1 MRSFFAAVASVTV
14 MGVGVALAA
23 NSASFVDPAG
33 DIRGAPD
40 ITRISVSSDDSGT
53 VKVRVIFANRSRLRA
68 SEELGVGI
76 DVDQDPDTGSVYYGQ
91 EFSIWLKVGRAV
103 LYSASRSGGFELAP
117 PPDSLQGSF
126 KAGVAT
132 FSFKAA
138 DLGIA
143 RGSGFNLSVIDT
155 AHSRP
160 MDSAPDVGTFD
171 YQLVPGTRPRAPGP
185 DTRAPLDDARPSRGA
200 PGKTARL
207 AYLAS
212 DGRGVTA
219 DTVRIYRGRRVLKTL
234 RTALSAKNPF
244 LPHSVSWRIPRTIR
258 KRLRFC
264 VSSRDAAGNESNTSC
279 ARLIVSAERRRY
291 LHT

>member
-1 MRSFFAAVASVTV
+1 MRSLLAAVASVMV
-14 MGVGVALAA
+14 MGAGAALAA
-23 NSASFVDPAG
+23 NSASFIDPAG

-53 VKVRVIFANRSRLRA
+53 VTVRVVFANRRRLRPT
-68 SEELGVGI
+68 EELGVGI

-103 LYSASRSGGFELAP
+103 LYRAGRSGRFEVGP

-155 AHSRP
+155 AHSRY
-160 MDSAPDVGTFD
+160 MDSAPDVGTFN
-171 YQLVPGTRPRAPGP
+171 YQLVRGATPRPPGR
-185 DTRAPLDDARPSRGA
+185 DTRAPLDEARLSRGA
-200 PGKTARL
+200 PGKTANL

-219 DTVRIYRGRRVLKTL
+219 DTVRIYRGRRLLKTF
-234 RTALSAKNPF
+234 RNALSAKNPF
-244 LPHSVSWRIPRTIR
+244 LPHSVSWRVPQTIR
-258 KRLRFC
+258 GRLRFC
-264 VSSRDAAGNESNTSC
+264 VSSVDAAGNKSNTSC
-279 ARLIVSAERRRY
+279 ARLTV
-291 LHT
+291 T

>member
-1 MRSFFAAVASVTV
+1 MRSLLAAVASVML
-14 MGVGVALAA
+14 MGVGAALAA
-23 NSASFVDPAG
+23 NSASFIDPAG

-40 ITRISVSSDDSGT
+40 ITRISVSSNDSGT
-53 VKVRVIFANRSRLRA
+53 VKVRVIFANRRRLRA

-91 EFSIWLKVGRAV
+91 EYSIWLKVGRAV
-103 LYSASRSGGFELAP
+103 LYRAVGSGRFEVGP

-126 KAGVAT
+126 TAGVAT

-155 AHSRP
+155 AHSRY
-160 MDSAPDVGTFD
+160 MDSAPDVGTFN
-171 YQLVPGTRPRAPGP
+171 YQLVRGTTPRPRGP
-185 DTRAPLDDARPSRGA
+185 DTRAPLDEARPSRGA

-219 DTVRIYRGRRVLKTL
+219 DTVRIYRGRRVLNAL

-244 LPHSVSWRIPRTIR
+244 FPHSVSWRVPPTIR
-258 KRLRFC
+258 GRLRFC
-264 VSSRDAAGNESNTSC
+264 VTSRDAAGNRSNTSC
-279 ARLIVSAERRRY
+279 ARLIVPAQRRRY